1 MEQEK
6 NDHSIFSLQR
16 LELILIGLTIVG
28 FVFIEF
34 YNQKLMLP
42 LALVGLAI
50 VFFLKSFKPIEIEP
64 GTNEGSTRGMNELLS
79 YFIVPKVLWINIA
92 ILSVGLSFYYFGL
105 HARGYTQ
112 MMTIGILGVFIASLV
127 LLFTVFKNSQVLDL
141 HRHIYYRALP
151 LMLVDGYIL
160 YEHFS

>member
-1 MEQEK
+1 MQQEK
-6 NDHSIFSLQR
+6 NGHSIFSLQR
-16 LELILIGLTIVG
+16 LELILIGLIIAG
-28 FVFIEF
+28 FVFMEF

-50 VFFLKSFKPIEIEP
+50 VFFLKSFKPVEMEP

-79 YFIVPKVLWINIA
+79 HFIVPKVLWISTS
-92 ILSVGLSFYYFGL
+92 ILSIGLSFYYFEL
-105 HARGYTQ
+105 DARGYTH
-112 MMTIGILGVFIASLV
+112 MMTIGISTVFIASLV
-127 LLFTVFKNSQVLDL
+127 LLFTALKKARVFDL